1 MERFIILRK
10 HMLVKSYTVIK
21 DDVTRAQL
29 GEFIQKLPESDLPQ
43 YKFIRGNFISPT
55 ITYDAKSFDEVI
67 VHDEV
72 KEPKDNNV
80 AQRIFAKYTQQGS
93 IFENNQGAV

>member
-1 MERFIILRK
+1 M
-10 HMLVKSYTVIK
+10 VIK